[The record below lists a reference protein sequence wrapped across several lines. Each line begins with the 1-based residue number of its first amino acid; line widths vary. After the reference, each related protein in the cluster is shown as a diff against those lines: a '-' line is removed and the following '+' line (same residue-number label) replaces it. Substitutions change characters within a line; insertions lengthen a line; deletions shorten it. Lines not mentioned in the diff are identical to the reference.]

1 MKTKASKF
9 LLKTVSLP
17 LIAILAS
24 PLSLAAQEPTQVD
37 FSKITLDSLP
47 PVKSDFSFPGAGDIP
62 AFEVK
67 KGQQLVETMPTAML
81 KAIGTKNYS
90 PREIA
95 SVVGLKPEDLEQG
108 QLGNLKYL
116 ESLKIKDI
124 VSAVPGLADIKAG
137 TVPGLGSYGAL
148 TLGDM
153 AKDPIIGNSALP
165 PEVLK
170 AATPKDLPGLM
181 DTKYFDIPGIEKV
194 PAADLTG
201 LAQLPIDKSLNIT
214 MVTPGQNLQVV
225 KLDRVATKETK
236 IGSHRNDKVATG
248 SDIDLNFSCSK
259 TKECNYGEL
268 QSLVKGKLPVNGSK
282 ALEGRSNMAEGGHG
296 FLKPVNGGKEPSNL
310 EVPYISINGFSA
322 GISLENINQRQ
333 GTADQFLNLRF
344 GFYVL
349 GTKHATPRFISVP
362 IGTLQE
368 GKGNMLL
375 PAVLAVKQ
383 SAPQSRISTSQPNS
397 GIGKPSSPLSI
408 SKDETAKPTVE
419 PTIVAP
425 ADDRVTRFGSAIIS
439 NPTNPALSW
448 SVPWNHLLIARKWA
462 LLLP

>member
-1 MKTKASKF
+1 MKTKASKI
-9 LLKTVSLP
+9 LSKTIYLP
-17 LIAILAS
+17 LVAILSA
-24 PLSLAAQEPTQVD
+24 PFSLAAQQPTQVD
-37 FSKITLDSLP
+37 FSKIALDSLP

-67 KGQQLVETMPTAML
+67 KGQALVDAMPTAML

-108 QLGNLKYL
+108 QLSNLKYL

-137 TVPGLGSYGAL
+137 AVPGLGGYGSL

-153 AKDPIIGNSALP
+153 AKDPIIGNSALS

-194 PAADLTG
+194 PVADLTG
-201 LAQLPIDKSLNIT
+201 MAQLPIDKSLNIT
-214 MVTPGQNLQVV
+214 VGAPGQNLQIV

-236 IGSHRNDKVATG
+236 IGSHNNDKVATG
-248 SDIDLNFSCSK
+248 SDVDPNFSCSK
-259 TKECNYGEL
+259 TKQCNYGEL
-268 QSLVKGKLPVNGSK
+268 QSLVKGKIPINGSK
-282 ALEGRSNMAEGGHG
+282 ALEGKSNMVEGGHG
-296 FLKPVNGGKEPSNL
+296 FLKPVNGAKEPSNL

-322 GISLENINQRQ
+322 GVSLENINQRQ

-344 GFYVL
+344 GFYIL

-383 SAPQSRISTSQPNS
+383 SAPQSPVSINQQNLVATKPGLQLPQTANETTQPIPKPAEASTNS
-397 GIGKPSSPLSI
+397 
-408 SKDETAKPTVE
+408 
-419 PTIVAP
+419 
-425 ADDRVTRFGSAIIS
+425 DRAARFGSAVIS
-439 NPTNPALSW
+439 NPTNPALS
-448 SVPWNHLLIARKWA
+448 
-462 LLLP
+462 

>member
-9 LLKTVSLP
+9 LSRTAYLP
-17 LIAILAS
+17 FVAILAA
-24 PLSLAAQEPTQVD
+24 PYSLAAQEPTQVD

-67 KGQQLVETMPTAML
+67 KGQQLVEAMPTALL

-137 TVPGLGSYGAL
+137 EVPGLGSYGSL
-148 TLGDM
+148 TLGDI

-170 AATPKDLPGLM
+170 TATPKDLPGLM

-214 MVTPGQNLQVV
+214 MGVPGQNLQIV
-225 KLDRVATKETK
+225 KLDRVATKETR
-236 IGSHRNDKVATG
+236 IGNHSKDKVATG
-248 SDIDLNFSCSK
+248 SDIDPNFSCSK
-259 TKECNYGEL
+259 TKQCNYGEL
-268 QSLVKGKLPVNGSK
+268 QSLVKGKFSANGSK
-282 ALEGRSNMAEGGHG
+282 ALEGKSNMAEGGHG

-344 GFYVL
+344 GFYIL

-362 IGTLQE
+362 IGTLRE

-383 SAPQSRISTSQPNS
+383 PAPQSPVSANQQNPVAT
-397 GIGKPSSPLSI
+397 KPSLQLSQ
-408 SKDETAKPTVE
+408 TANKTTE
-419 PTIVAP
+419 PNAQPVNASLSS
-425 ADDRVTRFGSAIIS
+425 DRVSRPGSAIIS
-439 NPTNPALSW
+439 NPTNPAL
-448 SVPWNHLLIARKWA
+448 L
-462 LLLP
+462 